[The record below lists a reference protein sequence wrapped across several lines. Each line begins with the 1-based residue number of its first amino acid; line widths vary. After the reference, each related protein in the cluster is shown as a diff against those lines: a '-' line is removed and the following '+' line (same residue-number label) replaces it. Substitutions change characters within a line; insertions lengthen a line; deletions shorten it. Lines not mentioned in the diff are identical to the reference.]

1 MRIVEMRQDIRK
13 YAGPGHWND
22 PDMLEVGNGMSVN
35 EDRAHFSLWCMMAA
49 PLIAGNDLRAMSK
62 ETNEILTNREVL
74 GVDQDS
80 LGVQGY
86 RYSAQDSIEVWVK
99 PLVHG
104 DWAVCFLNRSA
115 NAQNV
120 DFDWSKHIIV
130 DDLSKRTLNTNETVY
145 KIRDLWQK
153 KTLGDTKKAVSAEL
167 ATHNVLVLRLIQQ

>member
-1 MRIVEMRQDIRK
+1 MEAGRHGASSELPRCDKDIRK

-35 EDRAHFSLWCMMAA
+35 EDRSHLSLWCMMAA

-86 RYSAQDSIEVWVK
+86 LYTMQDSVEVWVK
-99 PLVHG
+99 PLAHG
-104 DWAVCFLNRSA
+104 DWAVCFLNRSLSTKKF
-115 NAQNV
+115 
-120 DFDWSKHIIV
+120 DFDWSKNIIA
-130 DDLSKRTLNTNETVY
+130 DDLSKRSLNTNETVY
-145 KIRDLWQK
+145 KMRDLWQK
-153 KTLGDTKKAVSAEL
+153 KSAGDTKKERRHR
-167 ATHNVLVLRLIQQ
+167 TRRT